1 VKKTAQWERHNL
13 NSTPN
18 IIPVIKSKETKV
30 VYVAGM
36 GVRGVHTGFWW
47 GNPSE
52 RDHLGP
58 GRKRKNNIKVDRKE
72 IGLEYV
78 D

>member
-1 VKKTAQWERHNL
+1 L
-13 NSTPN
+13 YPSPN
-18 IIPVIKSKETKV
+18 IIPRRIKLS

-36 GVRGVHTGFWW
+36 GKREVHTGFWW

-58 GRKRKNNIKVDRKE
+58 GRKRKNNVKVSLKE